1 MFPSAAVAAFAIA
14 LTTVTPT
21 TETDPPL
28 PPPEIHGFNSDES
41 DTMGAAAVG
50 NGLRHPTN
58 GKHEADADAPRDKY
72 IRADE
77 TTCFLIANTEYVHDV
92 THTPGACPANR
103 RAIRQELDCP
113 PDTFPLAPLWVQRVR
128 NDGTYDKPEKIDD
141 GQCITP
147 ADIAAAARREF
158 RTMKIP
164 TPKATLQGNP
174 PMVVNVHYP
183 AYTSAAPQESQV
195 TLLTVP
201 VIIRA
206 EPTEFTWDFDDPH
219 SADGTTL
226 VTTDPGHPW
235 HTGDPLPDTSWV
247 GHTYTRLGTPGTDP
261 GTHEDE
267 HGNAYRTDV
276 TVTLTT
282 TWQGGFR
289 VQGSSTWT
297 DIPDTL
303 TTTSTTTPTTVTEAR
318 TRLVCDDLD
327 GHSTC

>member
-1 MFPSAAVAAFAIA
+1 MTIA
-14 LTTVTPT
+14 
-21 TETDPPL
+21 
-28 PPPEIHGFNSDES
+28 
-41 DTMGAAAVG
+41 GAADDDRDNVNVSADG
-50 NGLRHPTN
+50 NAWKQGTEGREPVKDELQDRYTRTN
-58 GKHEADADAPRDKY
+58 SV
-72 IRADE
+72 
-77 TTCFLIANTEYVHDV
+77 TCGTLGEELDSLKDV
-92 THTPGACPANR
+92 FKAPGACPEGSDIAEITTPCKEGEY
-103 RAIRQELDCP
+103 ALD
-113 PDTFPLAPLWVQRVR
+113 ALWVQRVR
-128 NDGTYDKPEKIDD
+128 EDGTYDKPEQLTDD
-141 GQCITP
+141 QCVTP

-183 AYTSAAPQESQV
+183 AYTSAAPQERQV
-195 TLLTVP
+195 ELLTVP

-206 EPTEFTWDFDDPH
+206 EPTEFTWDFDDPY
-219 SADGTTL
+219 SAGGTTL

-235 HTGDPLPDTSWV
+235 HTGDPLPDATWV

-282 TWQGGFR
+282 TWQGRFR

-297 DIPDTL
+297 DIPGTL